1 MGRFLPGPR
10 PSVRAPGA
18 GRRDLPDRASTGRSE
33 RRRHFF
39 ERYRSGD
46 KLPNSGRLRISVA
59 PERATVEY
67 LRAGSPLQQ
76 GGAATPDQ
84 AAFRY
89 ELLPRPQP

>member
-1 MGRFLPGPR
+1 MTYQTVPQPAD
-10 PSVRAPGA
+10 PNAA
-18 GRRDLPDRASTGRSE
+18 A
-33 RRRHFF
+33 HFF